1 MQSINTADL
10 LAFFEVTGIEDRF
23 SRLIFERGLDFI
35 DGIPDNIFP
44 KESVQRLCYFCVA
57 FLNQLPGH
65 KERAFVNSSVLAAIV
80 SYLVK
85 W

>member
-10 LAFFEVTGIEDRF
+10 LVFFEVTGIEDRF
-23 SRLIFERGLDFI
+23 SRLIFERGLDLI
-35 DGIPDNIFP
+35 DSIPNNIFP
-44 KESVQRLCYFCVA
+44 KESVKRLCYLCVT
-57 FLNQLPGH
+57 FLNQLPDH
-65 KERAFVNSSVLAAIV
+65 KDRAFVNSSVLAAIV